1 LISLRDKQGRFL
13 HGHKPLP
20 KRNAKTG
27 RFVSNNS
34 MENKTEY
41 TMVEQ
46 KIDRLLD
53 LKFKT
58 GKQLLE
64 ENKES

>member
-1 LISLRDKQGRFL
+1 MRDNRGRFT
-13 HGHKPLP
+13 HGHKALS
-20 KRNAKTG
+20 KRDGVTG
-27 RFVSNNS
+27 RFISVES

-41 TMVEQ
+41 TMVEH
-46 KIDRLLD
+46 KVYRLLD